1 MKKATFILILLLS
14 LPVAGFSQYKE
25 QNNFPS
31 IAESLRMPTTYNGG
45 LLLGFLDMNKI
56 QMQHS
61 YSMGFSSGGYGGSN
75 SYGMYTNSIFYPVND
90 KLQLN
95 FNLGYIH
102 NPFQSFQAPSPAM
115 NQGSFVG
122 SGEIN
127 FFPTENMHLR
137 FSISNY
143 PRYEYN
149 RYQRYRRY

>member
-1 MKKATFILILLLS
+1 MKKATFILILLLA
-14 LPVAGFSQYKE
+14 LPVAGLTQYKE
-25 QNNFPS
+25 QGNLPG
-31 IAESLRMPTTYNGG
+31 IAESLRIPSTYSGG
-45 LLLGFLDMNKI
+45 LLLGFFDMTKI

-61 YSMGFSSGGYGGSN
+61 YSMGFASGGNGRSN

-90 KLQLN
+90 KLQLS

-102 NPFQSFQAPSPAM
+102 NPFQSFQAPSPAAQ
-115 NQGSFVG
+115 QGSFVG

-127 FFPTENMHLR
+127 FFPTKNTHLR

-149 RYQRYRRY
+149 PYQRYRRY

>member
-1 MKKATFILILLLS
+1 MKKATFILILLLVI
-14 LPVAGFSQYKE
+14 PAAGFSQYKE
-25 QNNFPS
+25 QNNSPS

-45 LLLGFLDMNKI
+45 LLLGFLDMTKI

-61 YSMGFSSGGYGGSN
+61 YSMGFASGGNGRSG
-75 SYGMYTNSIFYPVND
+75 SYGLYMNSILYPVND

-102 NPFQSFQAPSPAM
+102 NPFQSFQAPSPAF
-115 NQGSFVG
+115 NQGNFVG

-127 FFPTENMHLR
+127 FFPTENTHLR

-143 PRYEYN
+143 PQYGYN
-149 RYQRYRRY
+149 PYQRYRRY

>member
-1 MKKATFILILLLS
+1 MKKATFILVLLLS
-14 LPVAGFSQYKE
+14 MPVAGFTQYKG
-25 QNNFPS
+25 QNNSPG
-31 IAESLRMPTTYNGG
+31 IAQSLRTPTTYNGG
-45 LLLGFLDMNKI
+45 LLLGFFDPTKI

-61 YSMGFSSGGYGGSN
+61 YSMGFASGGYGGSN

-102 NPFQSFQAPSPAM
+102 NPFQSFQAPSPVAQ
-115 NQGSFVG
+115 QGTFVG

-127 FFPTENMHLR
+127 FFPTKNTHLR

-149 RYQRYRRY
+149 PYQRYRRY